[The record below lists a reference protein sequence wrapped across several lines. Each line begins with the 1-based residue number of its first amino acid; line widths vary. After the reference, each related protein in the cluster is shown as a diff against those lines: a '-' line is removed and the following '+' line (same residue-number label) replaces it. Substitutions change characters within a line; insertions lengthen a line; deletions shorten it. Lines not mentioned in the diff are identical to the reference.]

1 MKMVILE
8 IMYTKVLRTKE
19 DLNMKNIRK
28 HIPTALYKVIIS
40 IIYINL
46 LEFIILINGV
56 TYPYFAI

>member
-1 MKMVILE
+1 
-8 IMYTKVLRTKE
+8 MYTKVLRTKE